1 MNIIYKTIRVQF
13 FFMLAFIAIYSTYAH
28 ASSNTRPVGGG
39 EGVGTISGWNV
50 SNVHYELAQASS
62 SITVVEFDLD
72 GPAGTVMVGFDGSD
86 AGNFECRNNTV
97 THWVCNLSRNVGVSE
112 VNGLRVIAT
121 SN

>member
-1 MNIIYKTIRVQF
+1 MNIITKTIRVQF
-13 FFMLAFIAIYSTYAH
+13 FFMLAFIAIYATYAH
-28 ASSNTRPVGGG
+28 ASSNTRPLGGG

-50 SNVHYELAQASS
+50 SNVYYELAQASS

-72 GPAGTVMVGFDGSD
+72 GHAGTVRVGFDGSD
-86 AGNFECRNNTV
+86 AGIFECRNSAAA
-97 THWVCNLSRNVGVSE
+97 HWVCNLSRTVSVSE